1 MAKNQT
7 QKKRDIKK
15 QEEYITTKSK
25 MDKSI
30 INGFIIFTLSNNNNY
45 LYLYVWIFFKNM
57 KEK

>member
-30 INGFIIFTLSNNNNY
+30 IKIHH
-45 LYLYVWIFFKNM
+45 
-57 KEK
+57 